1 MKTFKKINVL
11 LIALFASVILT
22 SCNKDDDN
30 PDVVRTLNIVGIA
43 NETPELSIL
52 VDALAAA
59 DGNLPAALS
68 GGPFTVFAPTN
79 DAFAAFLSANGFNS
93 LSDVPTDVLTQIL
106 LNHVI
111 QGELRA
117 SDLSTSYGKTMA
129 VEATTGE
136 NLSIFIDTSAGVT
149 LNGVSDVTT
158 ADIEASNGVIHIVDT
173 VIGLPTVVDFALA
186 DQTFSTLVSAL
197 TRSDLTFDFVGTL
210 STPAGTA
217 PAPFTVF
224 APTNDAFG
232 DLLTEL
238 GASGL
243 SDIDEPTLKATL
255 NLHAIAGANVRSS
268 ALTDNMTISTLGGDV
283 TGNVSGGATI
293 TDVNGRVSNIVVV
306 DVQAAN
312 GVIHVIDKVILPQ
325 QPSIAGIAID
335 TPELSILVDALS
347 RAGLVQTMS
356 YPGDYT
362 VFAPTNTAFMSFL
375 SANGFASLDD
385 VPVDVLTQVLL
396 NHVVSGGM
404 MSTELTTTYVNT
416 LATKAGSDLNL
427 SMFVDTSSGVTLN
440 GVSNVSTPNIEATN
454 GIIHIVDAVI
464 GLPTIVDHA
473 VANPNFSS
481 LVGALTSYGTT
492 FTDLLSTAGDFTV
505 FAPDN
510 TAFGAFTNPNSNSL
524 DQILSNHVIV
534 GATAMSSDL
543 ENMYV
548 NTAATFNGTMDNLS
562 MYINTDSGVTINGI
576 SDVTAADV
584 VASNGVIHAVDTV
597 IDLPTVVD
605 FALADPTFST
615 LVAALTRNDLT
626 FDYVGTLSTNIG
638 TSPAP
643 FTVFAPTND
652 AFGSLLTELGASGLG
667 DITEPVLK
675 ATLDHHAV
683 AAANVRAEDLTD
695 NMTVGTLGGDIT
707 ANVSE
712 GATLTDANGRVS
724 NIVKVNVQAA
734 NGVIHVID
742 KVVLPDL
749 D

>member
-1 MKTFKKINVL
+1 MKNLKKLNVL
-11 LIALFASVILT
+11 FIALLVSMMFT

-30 PDVVRTLNIVGIA
+30 PKPERTLNIVGVA
-43 NETPELSIL
+43 SAAPELSNL
-52 VDALAAA
+52 VDALIAA
-59 DGNLPAALS
+59 DGNLPEALS
-68 GGPFTVFAPTN
+68 TGSFTVFAPTN
-79 DAFAAFLSANGFNS
+79 DAFAAFLSANGFTS
-93 LSDVPTDVLTQIL
+93 LSDVPTDVLSQIL
-106 LNHVI
+106 LNHVV
-111 QGELRA
+111 QGELR
-117 SDLSTSYGKTMA
+117 STDLSTSYGKTLA
-129 VEATTGE
+129 TEATTGE
-136 NLSIFIDTSAGVT
+136 NLSIYIDTSAGVT

-158 ADIEASNGVIHIVDT
+158 PNIEASNGIIHIVDA

-186 DQTFSTLVSAL
+186 DDTFSTLVTAL
-197 TRSDLTFDFVGTL
+197 TRPDLTFDYVTTL
-210 STPAGTA
+210 SSPAGSA

-224 APTNDAFG
+224 APTNNAFG
-232 DLLTEL
+232 DLLAEL

-243 SDIDEPTLKATL
+243 GDLDEPTLKATL
-255 NLHAIAGANVRSS
+255 DFHAIAGANVRSS
-268 ALTDNMTISTLGGDV
+268 ALMDDMTITTLGGNV

-325 QPSIAGIAID
+325 QPSIAGLAIA
-335 TPELSILVDALS
+335 TPDLSILVDALS

-362 VFAPTNTAFMSFL
+362 VFAPTNTAFMNFL
-375 SANGFASLDD
+375 SANGFASLDN

-396 NHVVSGGM
+396 NHVVIGGV
-404 MSTELTTTYVNT
+404 MSTELSTTYIST
-416 LATKAGSDLNL
+416 LATKAGTDLNL

-473 VANPNFSS
+473 IANPNFSS
-481 LVGALTSYGTT
+481 LVGALTSYGDT
-492 FTDLLSTAGDFTV
+492 FTSLLSTAGDFTV

-510 TAFGAFTNPNSNSL
+510 MAFGAFTNPNSNSL

-534 GATAMSSDL
+534 GATAMSSGL

-548 NTAATFNGTMDNLS
+548 NTAATFNGTDDNLS
-562 MYINTDSGVTINGI
+562 MYINTDSGVKINGG
-576 SDVTAADV
+576 SNVTTADV
-584 VASNGVIHAVDTV
+584 VASNGVIHAVDMV

-605 FALADPTFST
+605 FAIADPTFST
-615 LVAALTRNDLT
+615 LVAALTRDDLT
-626 FDYVGTLSTNIG
+626 FDYVTTLSTNIG

-683 AAANVRAEDLTD
+683 AAANVRAENLMD

-707 ANVSE
+707 ANVTG

-724 NIVKVNVQAA
+724 NIIKVNVQAV
-734 NGVIHVID
+734 NGVIHAID
-742 KVVLPDL
+742 KVVLPEL
-749 D
+749 

>member
-1 MKTFKKINVL
+1 MKNLKRINVL
-11 LIALFASVILT
+11 IIALLMSMVFT

-30 PDVVRTLNIVGIA
+30 PDPVRTANIVGKAIQ
-43 NETPELSIL
+43 TPQLSIL
-52 VDALAAA
+52 VDALQAA
-59 DGNLPAALS
+59 DGNLVEALS
-68 GGPFTVFAPTN
+68 TGSYTVFAPTN
-79 DAFAAFLSANGFNS
+79 DAFSAFLSANGFSS
-93 LSDVPTDVLTQIL
+93 LSDVPTDVLSQIL

-111 QGELRA
+111 QGELIS
-117 SDLSTSYGKTMA
+117 SDLSTSYGKTLA
-129 VEATTGE
+129 SESTTGE
-136 NLSIFIDTSAGVT
+136 NLSIYIDTSAGVT
-149 LNGVSDVTT
+149 LNGTSDVTNP
-158 ADIEASNGVIHIVDT
+158 DIEASNGVIHIVDA
-173 VIGLPTVVDFALA
+173 VIGLPTVVDFAIA
-186 DQTFSTLVSAL
+186 DDTFSTLVTAL
-197 TRSDLTFDFVGTL
+197 TRSDLTFDYVTTL
-210 STPAGTA
+210 SSPAGSS

-232 DLLTEL
+232 DLLAEL

-243 SDIDEPTLKATL
+243 GDLDEPTLKATL
-255 NLHAIAGANVRSS
+255 DLHAIAGANVRSS
-268 ALTDNMTISTLGGDV
+268 SLTDDMTITTLGGDV

-325 QPSIAGIAID
+325 QPSIAGLAIA
-335 TPELSILVDALS
+335 TPDLSILVDALS

-362 VFAPTNTAFMSFL
+362 VFAPTNTAFTNFL

-396 NHVVSGGM
+396 NHVVIGGV
-404 MSTELTTTYVNT
+404 MSTELSTTYIST
-416 LATKAGSDLNL
+416 LATKAGTDLNL

-440 GVSNVSTPNIEATN
+440 GVSNVSTPDIEATN
-454 GIIHIVDAVI
+454 GVIHIVDAVI

-492 FTDLLSTAGDFTV
+492 FTDLLSTPGDFTV

-534 GATAMSSDL
+534 GATAMSAGL

-562 MYINTDSGVTINGI
+562 MYINTDSGVTINGG
-576 SDVTAADV
+576 SNVTAADV

-605 FALADPTFST
+605 FAVADPTFST
-615 LVAALTRNDLT
+615 LVAALTRDDLT
-626 FDYVGTLSTNIG
+626 FDYVTTLSTNIG

-675 ATLDHHAV
+675 ATLDHHVV

-707 ANVSE
+707 ANVTG
-712 GATLTDANGRVS
+712 GATLTDANDRVS
-724 NIVKVNVQAA
+724 NIIKINVQAA

-742 KVVLPDL
+742 KVVLPEL
-749 D
+749 

>member
-1 MKTFKKINVL
+1 MKNLKRINVL
-11 LIALFASVILT
+11 IIALLMSMVFT

-30 PDVVRTLNIVGIA
+30 PDPVRTANIVGKAIQ
-43 NETPELSIL
+43 TPQLSIL
-52 VDALAAA
+52 VDALQAA
-59 DGNLPAALS
+59 DGNLVEALS
-68 GGPFTVFAPTN
+68 TGSYTVFAPTN
-79 DAFAAFLSANGFNS
+79 DAFSAFLSVNGFPS
-93 LSDVPTDVLTQIL
+93 LSDVPTDVLSQIL

-111 QGELRA
+111 QGELIS
-117 SDLSTSYGKTMA
+117 SDLSTSYGKTLA
-129 VEATTGE
+129 SESTTGE
-136 NLSIFIDTSAGVT
+136 NLSIYIDTSAGVT
-149 LNGVSDVTT
+149 LNGTSDVTNP
-158 ADIEASNGVIHIVDT
+158 DIEASNGVIHIVDA
-173 VIGLPTVVDFALA
+173 VIGLPTVVDFAIA
-186 DQTFSTLVSAL
+186 DDTFSTLVTAL
-197 TRSDLTFDFVGTL
+197 TRSDLTFDYVTTL
-210 STPAGTA
+210 SSPAGSS

-232 DLLTEL
+232 DLLAEL

-243 SDIDEPTLKATL
+243 GDLDEPTLKATL
-255 NLHAIAGANVRSS
+255 DLHAIAGANVRSS
-268 ALTDNMTISTLGGDV
+268 SLTDDMTITTLGGDV

-325 QPSIAGIAID
+325 QPSIAGLAIA
-335 TPELSILVDALS
+335 TPDLSILVDALS

-362 VFAPTNTAFMSFL
+362 VFAPTNTAFTNFL

-396 NHVVSGGM
+396 NHVVIGGV
-404 MSTELTTTYVNT
+404 MSTELSTTYIST
-416 LATKAGSDLNL
+416 LATKAGTDLNL

-440 GVSNVSTPNIEATN
+440 GVSNVSTPDIEATN
-454 GIIHIVDAVI
+454 GVIHIVDAVI

-492 FTDLLSTAGDFTV
+492 FTDLLSTPGDFTV

-534 GATAMSSDL
+534 GATAMSAGL
-543 ENMYV
+543 ESMYV

-562 MYINTDSGVTINGI
+562 MYINTDSGVTINGG
-576 SDVTAADV
+576 SNVTAADV

-605 FALADPTFST
+605 FAVADPTFST
-615 LVAALTRNDLT
+615 LVAALTRDDLT
-626 FDYVGTLSTNIG
+626 FDYVTTLSTNIG

-707 ANVSE
+707 ANVTG
-712 GATLTDANGRVS
+712 GATLTDANDRVS
-724 NIVKVNVQAA
+724 NIIKINVQAA

-742 KVVLPDL
+742 KVVLPEL
-749 D
+749 

>member
-1 MKTFKKINVL
+1 MKTAKKFNLFI
-11 LIALFASVILT
+11 IALLVSMTFI

-30 PDVVRTLNIVGIA
+30 PDPVRTANIVALAI
-43 NETPELSIL
+43 ETPELSIL
-52 VDALAAA
+52 VEALQAAN
-59 DGNLPAALS
+59 GNLVEVLS
-68 GGPFTVFAPTN
+68 TGSFTVFAPTN
-79 DAFAAFLSANGFNS
+79 DAFTAFLSANGFSS
-93 LSDVPTDVLTQIL
+93 LNDVPTDVLSQIL

-111 QGELRA
+111 QGESR
-117 SDLSTSYGKTMA
+117 STDLSTTYGKTMA
-129 VEATTGE
+129 SEATTGE
-136 NLSIFIDTSAGVT
+136 NLSIYIDTSAGVT
-149 LNGVSDVTT
+149 LNGISDVTN
-158 ADIEASNGVIHIVDT
+158 ADIEASNGVIHIVDA
-173 VIGLPTVVDFALA
+173 VIGLPTVVDFAVA
-186 DQTFSTLVSAL
+186 DPTFSTLVAAL
-197 TRSDLTFDFVGTL
+197 TRNDLQFDYVGTL
-210 STPAGTA
+210 STPAGTV
-217 PAPFTVF
+217 PTPFTVF

-232 DLLTEL
+232 DLLAEL

-243 SDIDEPTLKATL
+243 GDIDEPTLTATL
-255 NLHAIAGANVRSS
+255 NFHALAGANVRSS
-268 ALTDNMTISTLGGDV
+268 ALTDNMTIATLGGDV
-283 TGNVSGGATI
+283 TGNVTGGATI

-312 GVIHVIDKVILPQ
+312 GVIHVIDKVLLPQ
-325 QPSIAGIAID
+325 QPSITGLAID

-347 RAGLVQTMS
+347 RAGLVQTLS

-362 VFAPTNTAFMSFL
+362 VFAPTNTAFTNFL

-385 VPVDVLTQVLL
+385 VPVDALTQILL
-396 NHVVSGGM
+396 NHVVSGGV
-404 MSTELTTTYVNT
+404 MSNALTTTYIST
-416 LATKAGSDLNL
+416 LATKSGTDLNL

-440 GVSNVSTPNIEATN
+440 GVSNVLTPDIEATN
-454 GIIHIVDAVI
+454 GVIHIVDAVI

-473 VANPNFSS
+473 IANPNLSS
-481 LVGALTSYGTT
+481 LVGALTSFGDT
-492 FTDLLSTAGDFTV
+492 FTSLLSTAGDFTV

-534 GATAMSSDL
+534 GATAMSAGL

-548 NTAATFNGTMDNLS
+548 NTAATFNGTADYLS
-562 MYINTDSGVTINGI
+562 MYINTDSGVTLNG
-576 SDVTAADV
+576 SSNVTAADV

-605 FALADPTFST
+605 FAIADPTFST
-615 LVAALTRNDLT
+615 LVAALTRDDLT
-626 FDYVGTLSTNIG
+626 FDYVTTLSTSIDTN
-638 TSPAP
+638 PAP

-652 AFGSLLTELGASGLG
+652 AFGSLLTELEVSGLG

-695 NMTVGTLGGDIT
+695 DMTVGTLGGDIT
-707 ANVSE
+707 ANVTG

-724 NIVKVNVQAA
+724 NIIKVNVQAA

-742 KVVLPDL
+742 KVVLPEL
-749 D
+749 